1 MQNNTT
7 EFTSLHELNV
17 DEGVECRQPNGQN
30 KSRLGIS
37 AIHKKGRMGI
47 SRVHPYAEGHKT
59 IQIVTSANEIDN
71 PADSASLVLH
81 WWKSR
86 QDFDSPA
93 YTSQPALTCNGSV
106 IRSLQQCNLQFRT
119 SK

>member
-30 KSRLGIS
+30 KSLLGIS

-47 SRVHPYAEGHKT
+47 SRVHPYAE
-59 IQIVTSANEIDN
+59 
-71 PADSASLVLH
+71 
-81 WWKSR
+81 
-86 QDFDSPA
+86 
-93 YTSQPALTCNGSV
+93 
-106 IRSLQQCNLQFRT
+106 
-119 SK
+119 

>member
-30 KSRLGIS
+30 KSLLGIS
-37 AIHKKGRMGI
+37 AIHKKGRTGI
-47 SRVHPYAEGHKT
+47 PRVHPNAEGHKT

-71 PADSASLVLH
+71 TADSASLVLQ

-86 QDFDSPA
+86 QDFDSAA
-93 YTSQPALTCNGSV
+93 YTSQPALPCNSSV
-106 IRSLQQCNLQFRT
+106 VCRPQKYHL
-119 SK
+119 